1 MRSAMMFINIL
12 QVQRIH
18 QRPFLEEQK
27 VILFGMYAVENLIY
41 GLSNLSYESCMYLGR
56 EWQL

>member
-1 MRSAMMFINIL
+1 MMFLNIL

-18 QRPFLEEQK
+18 QRPLLEEQK
-27 VILFGMYAVENLIY
+27 VILFGMYAVENLIH